1 MPPGPAVRGGHP
13 SPAPSP
19 TSAIRAYAQGVQLLG
34 RGLAR
39 YARTPRLMVLG
50 LIPVAVTT
58 LLFAIALGVLLFFLG
73 DLATAAT
80 WFADDWSP
88 GARSLVRVLVGIAIV
103 GAAVLLGVVSFT
115 AFTLAIGEPFYE
127 RISAHVE
134 EVCGGGPDE
143 VQTGFFRSMATGLVD
158 SARTLLLTGAVG
170 VALFL
175 AGFLPVVGQSVVP
188 VLGATA
194 GGWFLALELVGIPFS
209 RRGLRLADRRRALRG
224 HRARALGFGTA
235 VFLCFLVPGGAVLVM
250 PAAVAGGTLLAR
262 QALGLPIS
270 AGGSGTTGT
279 PSGDM

>member
-1 MPPGPAVRGGHP
+1 MPAAAGPVGGPRAPGARVGPV
-13 SPAPSP
+13 
-19 TSAIRAYAQGVQLLG
+19 RAYAQGVRLLG
-34 RGLAR
+34 EGLAR

-50 LIPVAVTT
+50 LIPVAVTA
-58 LLFAIALGVLLFFLG
+58 LLFTAALAGLLFFLG

-88 GARSLVRVLVGIAIV
+88 GARNLVRVLVGAAIL

-115 AFTLAIGEPFYE
+115 ALTLAIGEPFYE

-134 EVCGGGPDE
+134 EACGGGPEE
-143 VQTGFFRSMATGLVD
+143 VQSGFLRSMATGLVD
-158 SARTLLLTGAVG
+158 SARMLALTGEVG

-175 AGFLPVVGQSVVP
+175 AGFLPLVGQSVVP
-188 VLGATA
+188 VLAATA

-209 RRGLRLADRRRALRG
+209 RRGLRLADRRRALRA

-262 QALGLPIS
+262 QALGLPTA
-270 AGGSGTTGT
+270 AGGAGTTS
-279 PSGDM
+279 PPPR